1 MGAGPE
7 AVIDSGGRLSP
18 RHRIEQQKLENTAV
32 AYGFAWFSLLIRS
45 WIRAVRSA

>member
-18 RHRIEQQKLENTAV
+18 RHRIEPQKLEKAAV
-32 AYGFAWFSLLIRS
+32 A
-45 WIRAVRSA
+45 